1 MSIGTGLAV
10 VFGVGAITYLMRAG
24 LILALAGRTLPAW
37 FMKALRYVAP
47 SVLAA
52 LVVSLVAD
60 PDQANTGLSLAEVA
74 GLVVAGAVIW
84 RFRNLMVALAA
95 GMTAFWL
102 VLAVV

>member
-10 VFGVGAITYLMRAG
+10 VFGVGAVTYLMRAG
-24 LILALAGRTLPAW
+24 LILALAGRTLPPW

-84 RFRNLMVALAA
+84 RVRNLMMALAA

-102 VLAVV
+102 VLAVA